1 MRKLRFLQTGA
12 SHKAQNP
19 FKSFYEGLGRLAI
32 AICFTMAAFPVYTQC
47 LTESGKIGG
56 RVFNDRNFNGNMDS
70 GEPGVAF
77 VSISAFNGEGL
88 LVASALTDFNGGF
101 SLSGLADNAM
111 YSIEISKPS
120 YYEYSKM
127 GLDQIGDTRTLRA
140 PSCSAN
146 FGLYKPAETLMEENP
161 KLAVANFVGGVS
173 LDINGTD
180 RKSVV

>member
-1 MRKLRFLQTGA
+1 MRKLRFLHTGA
-12 SHKAQNP
+12 SHTAPNP
-19 FKSFYEGLGRLAI
+19 FKSFTKRLGKWAI
-32 AICFTMAAFPVYTQC
+32 ALCMFATFNTVYAQC
-47 LTESGKIGG
+47 LIESGRIGG
-56 RVFNDRNFNGNMDS
+56 RVFNDRNYNGNMDS

-101 SLSGLADNAM
+101 SLTGLTDDAM

-146 FGLYKPAETLMEENP
+146 FGLFKPAETLMEENP
-161 KLAVANFVGGVS
+161 KLAVANFVGGS
-173 LDINGTD
+173 E
-180 RKSVV
+180 S